1 MNNITELIKG
11 TKDIGVDGWNAI
23 KTIGS
28 FLNYVMHPDLAMR
41 ALWGFAQ
48 VYAFW
53 ICLFVALGSML
64 MYAFGFKKFAKYV
77 PFSIA
82 IFSLIKYI
90 GSAFNG

>member
-23 KTIGS
+23 KTIGT
-28 FLNYVMHPDLAMR
+28 FLNYLMHPSMVVSI
-41 ALWGFAQ
+41 LWKYTQ
-48 VYAFW
+48 IYAFW

-77 PFSIA
+77 PFSMA

-90 GSAFNG
+90 GSAF